1 MLDLLNLA
9 AYDLFANLLSQPGAL
24 AIIAIVI
31 GLALWQQA
39 RLREW
44 RRDSNRYKQN
54 LEATQLELGQVNAR
68 NQQLEAERTRRRQ
81 QVSAWLKARR
91 VIAAYI
97 GEHGAIVGLRK
108 VRKRSGYLRDE
119 PYEEQPHLGQAD
131 NIFVPV
137 PLLPAKYHGKMS
149 TDFVFL
155 LLTNTN
161 LGVSSFEVAVFRPAD
176 ALEQYLN
183 RYLARIAVTL
193 HHGHERHYSLD
204 IHTGRDKASTGATSL
219 ALDYLIARAKEDGV
233 RALTGQLLQSK
244 SIINEG
250 HRSRLYF
257 FYIEKYKFNHN
268 PLTNRLFK
276 SLE

>member
-1 MLDLLNLA
+1 MLDLLSLA
-9 AYDLFANLLSQPGAL
+9 AYDLVANLLSQPGAP
-24 AIIAIVI
+24 AIIAII
-31 GLALWQQA
+31 TGLALWQQK
-39 RLREW
+39 RLLEW
-44 RRDSNRYKQN
+44 RHDSTRYEQN
-54 LEATQLELGQVNAR
+54 LQATQLKLGQVNTR
-68 NQQLEAERTRRRQ
+68 NKQLEAERTRRRQ
-81 QVSAWLKARR
+81 QVSAWLEARR

-137 PLLPAKYHGKMS
+137 PSLPAKYHGKMS

-155 LLTNTN
+155 LLTNTT
-161 LGVSSFEVAVFRPAD
+161 LGISSFEVAVFHPAD
-176 ALEQYLN
+176 APESYSN

-193 HHGHERHYSLD
+193 HERHYSLD
-204 IHTGRDKASTGATSL
+204 IHTGRDKASTGAASL
-219 ALDYLIARAKEDGV
+219 ALDYLIARARADGV
-233 RALTGQLLQSK
+233 QALTGHLLQSG
-244 SIINEG
+244 SIVNEG

-257 FYIEKYKFNHN
+257 FYIKKYNFDYN

-276 SLE
+276 LLE